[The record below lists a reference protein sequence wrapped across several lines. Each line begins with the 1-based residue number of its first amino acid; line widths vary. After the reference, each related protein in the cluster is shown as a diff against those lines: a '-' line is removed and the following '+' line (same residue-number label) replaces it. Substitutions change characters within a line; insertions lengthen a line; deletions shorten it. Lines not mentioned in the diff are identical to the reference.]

1 MPAAGSDLLIV
12 ERSGTLYKAAASE
25 VAALGP
31 RVNSQASASSITP
44 DIGAYDAYELSALAT
59 NLTVNNPTGTGANLA
74 EFRLVIASDDSGH
87 SIAWGDGYIGDLP
100 TSIAAYDVKELV
112 FYYHAGEDA
121 LLLRSSSTQN
131 FNPLDADALAYIN
144 AMSVAPDATRQ
155 GHINTLVEGLKEDGV
170 WAKLDWLSLFAAHDR
185 QAARLNLINPAQTF
199 VEVGGAPTFTADTGY
214 RSVSNRY
221 LDSQWSPAN
230 EGDNL
235 TLNSAFI
242 GAWCLTNA
250 ANTSGFGITNSLAI
264 YPRYNASTAY
274 GYTNTSSANTVTV
287 ATSAGYMAADRASAS
302 RVDYIV
308 NGSIVDTD
316 TGNAAIS
323 LSTSDIRAL
332 SDGSTFDTGRTYA
345 AQFWGGHLTEAE
357 HTALYNRLST
367 YLTAV
372 GAI

>member
-1 MPAAGSDLLIV
+1 VYGNYGRFGQYGRFGGGGGTAGGVSYD
-12 ERSGTLYKAAASE
+12 EASE
-25 VAALGP
+25 
-31 RVNSQASASSITP
+31 
-44 DIGAYDAYELSALAT
+44 AYFA
-59 NLTVNNPTGTGANLA
+59 
-74 EFRLVIASDDSGH
+74 
-87 SIAWGDGYIGDLP
+87 
-100 TSIAAYDVKELV
+100 
-112 FYYHAGEDA
+112 
-121 LLLRSSSTQN
+121 
-131 FNPLDADALAYIN
+131 
-144 AMSVAPDATRQ
+144 AMSVEPDDDRKALIDALI
-155 GHINTLVEGLKEDGV
+155 GGLKEDGV

-185 QAARLNLINPAQTF
+185 QAARLNLINPAQAF
-199 VEVGGAPTFTADTGY
+199 VEVGGTPTFTVDTGY

-221 LDSQWSPAN
+221 LDSQWSPAD

-242 GAWCLTNA
+242 GAWCLTDA
-250 ANTSGFGITNSLAI
+250 TNTSGFGIANSLAI
-264 YPRYNASTAY
+264 YPRYNSTTAY
-274 GYTNTSSANTVTV
+274 GYTNTSSVNTATV

-316 TGNAAIS
+316 TGNPATS

-332 SDGSTFDTGRTYA
+332 ADGSTFDTGRTYA
-345 AQFWGGHLTEAE
+345 SQFWGGHLTEAE